1 MTWDKI
7 NFANKMAIV
16 TGDIAKS
23 GRGRSLPLGDD
34 AINLIKE
41 RMKYQVSP
49 YVFIA
54 EQGNYVMI
62 FHEGTQARCSEP
74 ILRISDF
81 MIYVTLGQAGIS
93 NRNTANGTQRV
104 RRMGNDRNGSEV
116 CTPKCRPFIVIRES
130 SQILVKHSPC

>member
-1 MTWDKI
+1 MKDVCQFALLTGARMTEILSMTWDKI

-23 GRGRSLPLGDD
+23 GRGRSLPLSDD

-54 EQGNYVMI
+54 EQG
-62 FHEGTQARCSEP
+62 T
-74 ILRISDF
+74 
-81 MIYVTLGQAGIS
+81 T
-93 NRNTANGTQRV
+93 
-104 RRMGNDRNGSEV
+104 
-116 CTPKCRPFIVIRES
+116 
-130 SQILVKHSPC
+130 